1 MTAMNELP
9 IGVLGEIVAGAEAGR
24 FVEVVDDA
32 ENTGGFLIVTY
43 ADADRS
49 PEVFD
54 AWVESIVDVEL
65 YFEELG
71 WSVRWQD
78 RGQNDRDEGY
88 V

>member
-1 MTAMNELP
+1 MTGMDELP
-9 IGVLGEIVAGAEAGR
+9 VGTLGEIVAGVDAGR
-24 FVEVVDDA
+24 FVEIVDDS
-32 ENTGGFLIVTY
+32 ESSGGFLIVTY

-54 AWVESIVDVEL
+54 SWVESIVDVEL

-78 RGQNDRDEGY
+78 S